1 MVRPPRARV
10 MDAFVRSRS
19 SPCIVALRAAP
30 ARRVDPHRLP
40 SIALRAIRL
49 TTPLATIL
57 VDPQDAPLTLG
68 PAAGTELGVAILEHL
83 EEGGASDRDLR
94 NLVAYAARHDE
105 SAPAR
110 DAVLGVLLNGSETLP
125 AALVDRARAAI
136 REGAWGDGRETEGL
150 VTNPELGAVPR
161 RQAFTERMMA
171 ERARRL
177 RPEVHAH
184 VGLILEQ
191 GAGTPP
197 VPKWFLKRNWLDLR
211 DTLTQRVRHEPMH
224 REVIARWLVA
234 QAAPIRAWMKPVEEA
249 LVYAATQAILQASYR
264 APLAPYLGDERVAD
278 GIRTAV
284 AFRGEPARERL
295 AGYLARL
302 EPGTAWYETIRE
314 IVEEP

>member
-1 MVRPPRARV
+1 M
-10 MDAFVRSRS
+10 
-19 SPCIVALRAAP
+19 
-30 ARRVDPHRLP
+30 
-40 SIALRAIRL
+40 RAIRL
-49 TTPLATIL
+49 TTPLDTIL
-57 VDPQDAPLTLG
+57 VDPQGAPLTLG
-68 PAAGTELGVAILEHL
+68 PAAGTELGIAILEHL
-83 EEGGASDRDLR
+83 EEGGASDRDLQ

-125 AALVDRARAAI
+125 ATLVARAREAI
-136 REGAWGDGRETEGL
+136 QRGEWGEGRETEGL
-150 VTNPELGAVPR
+150 VTNPALDAVPR
-161 RQAFTERMMA
+161 RQAFTERLMA

-184 VGLILEQ
+184 VALILEH

-197 VPKWFLKRNWLDLR
+197 VPRWFLKRNWHDLR

-224 REVIARWLVA
+224 REPIARWLVA
-234 QAAPIRAWMKPVEEA
+234 QPAPIRAWMKPVEEA
-249 LVYAATQAILQASYR
+249 LVYAATQAILHAWHR

-314 IVEEP
+314 IVEDPSAQ